1 MGGLLEKLLQT
12 KRNMAAFDAA
22 HQLVSRLD
30 YQLVV
35 TPSGAFFKIVRQL
48 IGMTLIGLPMH
59 SWPVQD
65 AKARFSEFLSACLTQ
80 GPQMVT
86 KRGTD
91 TAVLVPLREWQ
102 RLQAVGQPSVK
113 QLLLQD
119 DARTQDLGAVRGQA
133 KRRKSVPL
141 S

>member
-1 MGGLLEKLLQT
+1 
-12 KRNMAAFDAA
+12 
-22 HQLVSRLD
+22 
-30 YQLVV
+30 
-35 TPSGAFFKIVRQL
+35 
-48 IGMTLIGLPMH
+48 MH

-65 AKARFSEFLSACLTQ
+65 AKARFSEFLRACLTQ

-102 RLQAVGQPSVK
+102 RLQAVGRPSVK

-119 DARTQDLGAVRGQA
+119 DALTQDLGAVRGQA
-133 KRRKSVPL
+133 KRRKPVPL
-141 S
+141 N